1 MPNYRSANLEIRM
14 NALETSEVSIFV
26 LKIYQ
31 LDFDSQHLM
40 DLNCLHWKN
49 NSHVRVLHDIGGH
62 MYGAEIDANDE
73 NARVID
79 SLQFT
84 DNHFNIYL
92 LVRIINNWI

>member
-1 MPNYRSANLEIRM
+1 MPNYRSTSLEIRM

-49 NSHVRVLHDIGGH
+49 NSHVRVLHDKGGH
-62 MYGAEIDANDE
+62 MYGAEIAANDE
-73 NARVID
+73 NAKINIID
-79 SLQFT
+79 SYT
-84 DNHFNIYL
+84 D
-92 LVRIINNWI
+92 

>member
-1 MPNYRSANLEIRM
+1 M

-40 DLNCLHWKN
+40 DSNCLHWRN
-49 NSHVRVLHDIGGH
+49 NSRVRVLHDIGGN

-79 SLQFT
+79 FFQDS
-84 DNHFNIYL
+84 
-92 LVRIINNWI
+92 RIRVK